1 MTSGI
6 LGKILAQKRLRIEDA
21 KGRRSVEDL
30 RNIADKK
37 VPRDKDFV
45 AAITRTDR
53 TNIIAEFKRAS
64 PSKGWINEEAAPE
77 NIAAIYETVGAA
89 AISVLTEGDF
99 FKGSLDDLKSVKNTT
114 QLPVLRKDFIFDE
127 YQIYESAAFG
137 ADAIL
142 LIVSALTKRE
152 LIDMQELARENGLA
166 ALIEVHDRNEL
177 DVALETGAKVIGVNN
192 RALDTFKTSLD
203 VSREMIKHVP
213 KEIVMVAESG
223 ISTREEIKELQ
234 ELGYSAF
241 LIGESLMRSS
251 HLENAL
257 KTLLAG

>member
-21 KGRRSVEDL
+21 KGRRSVGDL

-37 VPRDKDFV
+37 VPRGKDF
-45 AAITRTDR
+45 AATITRTDR

-64 PSKGWINEEAAPE
+64 PSKAWINEKAAPE

-89 AISVLTEGDF
+89 AVSVLTEGDF

-142 LIVSALTKRE
+142 LIVSVLTKRE

-166 ALIEVHDRNEL
+166 TLIEVHDRNEL
-177 DVALETGAKVIGVNN
+177 DVALDTGAKVIGVNN

-213 KEIVMVAESG
+213 KEIVMIAESG

-234 ELGYSAF
+234 DLGYSAF

-251 HLENAL
+251 HPENAL